1 MVPGLIDKFTKKDDS
16 DSSESSDEEYNEQE
30 VQVDN

>member
-16 DSSESSDEEYNEQE
+16 DSSDSSDEEYNEQE